1 MFLAN
6 GIAVASFLVRIPD
19 VRDHLGL
26 REAALGLILSS
37 LAVGVVSGLVL
48 AGRIVSAAGS
58 RRLTIIGGSIT
69 AVALPVAGAAP
80 TVAVLVAALIV
91 IGAASSLMDVGMNAQ
106 GVGVERGFGRSI
118 MLGLHGA
125 WSIGTL
131 LAAITGSIA
140 MGLRIPVGW
149 HLVVVSGVVVGLLL
163 CAVRG
168 LRVEDRV
175 AVPAGPR
182 FAIPRGPLFPL
193 ALVAF
198 AGAIGEATATD
209 WSGIHLA
216 DNLQVAPGRIGW
228 GFVAY
233 TSAQTLVR
241 LLGDAAV
248 RRIGA
253 RWTVA
258 AGGVLAGIGFLTV
271 ALAPALPLALV
282 GFACVG
288 LGVGVTVPLAFSA
301 AGNVAHAP
309 GAGVAAVA
317 AVGYLAFVIGPS
329 AVGLAADLIGLPIA
343 FVAVGVLVVVLTVR
357 PQPALRRTG

>member
-6 GIAVASFLVRIPD
+6 GIAVASFLVRVPD
-19 VRDHLGL
+19 IRDQLGL
-26 REAALGLILSS
+26 REAALGLVLSS
-37 LAVGVVSGLVL
+37 LAVGVVTGLVL
-48 AGRIVSAAGS
+48 AGRIVSGVGS
-58 RRLTIIGGSIT
+58 RRLTLIGG
-69 AVALPVAGAAP
+69 AVVAIVLPVAGAAP
-80 TVAVLVAALIV
+80 TVPVLVAALLIT
-91 IGAASSLMDVGMNAQ
+91 GAASSVMDVGMNAQ

-125 WSIGTL
+125 WSVGTL
-131 LAAITGSIA
+131 LAAIAGSVV

-149 HLVVVSGVVVGLLL
+149 HLVAVSGVLIGLLL
-163 CAVRG
+163 FAVRG
-168 LRVEDRV
+168 LRIEDRV

-198 AGAIGEATATD
+198 AGAVGESTATD

-216 DNLQVAPGRIGW
+216 DTLQVAPGRIGW

-233 TSAQTLVR
+233 TAAMTLVR
-241 LLGDAAV
+241 LVGDAVV

-271 ALAPALPLALV
+271 ALAPALPLALA
-282 GFACVG
+282 GFAGIG

-343 FVAVGVLVVVLTVR
+343 FIAVGILVVVLTVR
-357 PQPALRRTG
+357 PQPALRRMG